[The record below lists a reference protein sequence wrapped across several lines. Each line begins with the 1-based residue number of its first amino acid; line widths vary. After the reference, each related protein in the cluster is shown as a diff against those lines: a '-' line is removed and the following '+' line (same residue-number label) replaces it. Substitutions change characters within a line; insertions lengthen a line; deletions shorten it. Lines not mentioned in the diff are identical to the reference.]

1 MGGEAMIHGKR
12 SALARMAMFGL
23 LAAAVGSGCAKKPD
37 ASEPLM
43 PTSGTGEFME
53 EDITETISG
62 PVRVPELKTLYFDYD
77 RYNLR
82 ADQQTT
88 ARANVGHIDRH
99 PEWKQIVLEGNCD
112 ERGTEEYNLALGDK
126 RANAVADYYI
136 KLGVPAS
143 KVVTVSFGSSRPA
156 VQGHDESAWKF
167 NRRVDTLVNK

>member
-1 MGGEAMIHGKR
+1 MKRTPIVRIAM
-12 SALARMAMFGL
+12 LGL
-23 LAAAVGSGCAKKPD
+23 LAGAMAAGCSKKPEESQ
-37 ASEPLM
+37 ALM
-43 PTSGTGEFME
+43 PTGSDEFAE
-53 EDITETISG
+53 TDISDQISG

-82 ADQQTT
+82 PDQQPT
-88 ARANVGHIDRH
+88 AKANVGYIDKH

-136 KLGVPAS
+136 KLGTPSA
-143 KVVTVSFGSSRPA
+143 KIVTVSFGSSRPA

>member
-1 MGGEAMIHGKR
+1 MLAM
-12 SALARMAMFGL
+12 LATAI
-23 LAAAVGSGCAKKPD
+23 AAGCSKKPQE
-37 ASEPLM
+37 SPVL
-43 PTSGTGEFME
+43 PTGSSDFVDTDVTDTMA
-53 EDITETISG
+53 G
-62 PVRVPELKTLYFDYD
+62 PVRVPELKTIYFEYD
-77 RYNLR
+77 RYNIK
-82 ADQQTT
+82 ADQQPTLK
-88 ARANVGHIDRH
+88 ANVGHIDKR

-136 KLGVPAS
+136 KLGTPSS

>member
-1 MGGEAMIHGKR
+1 MKR
-12 SALARMAMFGL
+12 APHVRIALFSALAAMTI
-23 LAAAVGSGCAKKPD
+23 AGCAKKPQD
-37 ASEPLM
+37 TQPLL
-43 PTSGTGEFME
+43 PSGSSEFME
-53 EDITETISG
+53 EDVTGTLAG

-82 ADQQTT
+82 ADQQPT
-88 ARANVGHIDRH
+88 AKANVGHIEKH
-99 PEWKQIVLEGNCD
+99 AEWKQIVVEGNCD

-136 KLGVPAS
+136 RLGVPSAR
-143 KVVTVSFGSSRPA
+143 VITVSFGSSRPA

>member
-1 MGGEAMIHGKR
+1 MRNTSIVRVAC
-12 SALARMAMFGL
+12 LAL
-23 LAAAVGSGCAKKPD
+23 LAGAIAAGCSKKPEE
-37 ASEPLM
+37 SQPVM
-43 PTSGTGEFME
+43 PSGGTSEFME
-53 EDITETISG
+53 EDITETVSG
-62 PVRVPELKTLYFDYD
+62 PVRVPELKTIYFEYD

-82 ADQQTT
+82 SDQLPI
-88 ARANVGHIDRH
+88 AKANVGHIERR

-156 VQGHDESAWKF
+156 VQGHDEAAWKF